1 MKIINEKKIDELF
14 KLVNLKAVVPKL
26 VMIGYNNDY
35 FNNNN
40 LFKSFIYLNSEN
52 NFHFF
57 PYLYMDY
64 QEIILE
70 IISNNNYP
78 YL

>member
-1 MKIINEKKIDELF
+1 MKRKWMICLN
-14 KLVNLKAVVPKL
+14 KL
-26 VMIGYNNDY
+26 VMIGYNNDF

-52 NFHFF
+52 NIHSF

-70 IISNNNYP
+70 IISINNYP